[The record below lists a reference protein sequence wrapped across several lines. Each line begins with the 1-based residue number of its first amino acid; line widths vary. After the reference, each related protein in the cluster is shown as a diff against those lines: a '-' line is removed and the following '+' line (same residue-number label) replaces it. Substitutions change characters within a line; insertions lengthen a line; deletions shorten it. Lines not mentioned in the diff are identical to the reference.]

1 MSRMLTVK
9 IDSDILTEML
19 CERFDNMWS
28 EQDRLSSDEEILWHA
43 LFEEII
49 DNDMFDANDFDV
61 AEIVDN
67 SYVNEYSCYT
77 RDDCIQ
83 YCGFDPEEDEDGR
96 VFVSN
101 GDLYIISE
109 R

>member
-1 MSRMLTVK
+1 MSRMISVK

-19 CERFDNMWS
+19 WERFDNMWS
-28 EQDRLSSDEEILWHA
+28 EQDRLSSDEEELWHA

-49 DNDMFDANDFDV
+49 DNEIFNANDFDV

-67 SYVNEYSCYT
+67 SYVNEFRCLS
-77 RDDCIQ
+77 REDCIDE
-83 YCGFDPEEDEDGR
+83 YGFDPEEDEDGR

-101 GDLYIISE
+101 GDLYIIST